1 MKKIIAI
8 IEKASDGG
16 YGIYCPELKGVSL
29 YGHGLTWQPISFS
42 VINYIPDF

>member
-16 YGIYCPELKGVSL
+16 YGLAFASAEQREKIESGIHS
-29 YGHGLTWQPISFS
+29 ISEKLSMVQF
-42 VINYIPDF
+42 